1 MMNQIVKP
9 ADRRYGWELFG
20 DFDEFVNQVFRSPA
34 QRNGDGDRSITPAID
49 VSETDH
55 AYVVRAELPG
65 VKKDDLDVTINDG
78 VLTINAETR
87 YEHTDKEKGRV
98 IRQERRYG
106 KYVRS
111 MRLGGEVDEA
121 KVSADYSDGIL
132 TLTLP
137 KSEEVKPKKIDVKIA

>member
-1 MMNQIVKP
+1 MNQIVKP
-9 ADRRYGWELFG
+9 SERRYGWDLFG
-20 DFDEFVNQVFRSPA
+20 DFDDFVNQMLRAPTS
-34 QRNGDGDRSITPAID
+34 RGDNGDRAIMPAID

-65 VKKDDLDVTINDG
+65 VKKEDLDVTINDG
-78 VLTINAETR
+78 VLTINAESR
-87 YEHTDKEKGRV
+87 YEHTDKEKGRM

-111 MRLGGEVDEA
+111 MRLGGEVDES

-137 KSEEVKPKKIDVKIA
+137 KSEEVKPKKIDVKVS

>member
-1 MMNQIVKP
+1 MNQMTKP
-9 ADRRYGWELFG
+9 TDRRFGWDLFG
-20 DFDEFVNQVFRSPA
+20 DFDDIVNQLRRAPMYRSEE
-34 QRNGDGDRSITPAID
+34 GDRALAPAID
-49 VSETDH
+49 VSENDH

-65 VKKDDLDVTINDG
+65 VKKEDLDVTINDG
-78 VLTINAETR
+78 MLTINAETR
-87 YEHTDKEKGRV
+87 YEHDEKQKGRV

-111 MRLGGEVDEA
+111 MRLGNDVDDS
-121 KVSADYSDGIL
+121 KVSADYTDGIL

>member
-1 MMNQIVKP
+1 MNQIVKP
-9 ADRRYGWELFG
+9 ERRYGWDLFG
-20 DFDEFVNQVFRSPA
+20 DFDDVVNQMFRSPA
-34 QRNGDGDRSITPAID
+34 YREGDRDRSLAPAID
-49 VSETDH
+49 VTENDH
-55 AYVVRAELPG
+55 SYVVRAELPG

-87 YEHTDKEKGRV
+87 YEHDEKEKGRV

-111 MRLGGEVDEA
+111 MRLGGDVDES
-121 KVSADYSDGIL
+121 KVSADYTDGIL

-137 KSEEVKPKKIDVKIA
+137 KSEEVKPKKIDVKIS

>member
-9 ADRRYGWELFG
+9 SDRRFGWDLFG
-20 DFDEFVNQVFRSPA
+20 DFDEFVNQMFRAPA
-34 QRNGDGDRSITPAID
+34 GRGNDGERAIMPAID

-55 AYVVRAELPG
+55 SYIVRAELPG
-65 VKKDDLDVTINDG
+65 IKKDDLDVSINDG

-87 YEHTDKEKGRV
+87 FEREEKEKGRM

-111 MRLGGEVDEA
+111 MRLGGDVDES
-121 KVSADYSDGIL
+121 KVSADYTDGIL

-137 KSEEVKPKKIDVKIA
+137 KSEEVKPKKIDVKVS